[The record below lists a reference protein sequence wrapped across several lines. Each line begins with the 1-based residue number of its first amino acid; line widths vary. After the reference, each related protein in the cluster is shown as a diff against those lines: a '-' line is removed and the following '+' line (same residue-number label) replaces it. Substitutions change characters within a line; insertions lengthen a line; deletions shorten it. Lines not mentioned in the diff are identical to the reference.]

1 MKNFSKERQDII
13 ALFYARYRDPML
25 WFARK
30 YVSNADAEDVI
41 QDVFEK
47 LLTNPIDAHVEL
59 CIELPDSLR
68 RIIFSWVRNAC
79 INHSISINSRGKITG
94 SNMPES
100 DDRILADDSAE
111 KQYLHKNM
119 MEMVLNEIEK
129 LPTRSRKIILSY
141 YIKGLN
147 TKEIAKQL
155 NIKKPE
161 TIKRYLVI
169 ALHSLKAACKNW
181 ELGNTVRRSQ
191 LCFAR

>member
-1 MKNFSKERQDII
+1 MKDFSKEQQDII
-13 ALFYARYRDPML
+13 ALFYTRYRNPML
-25 WFARK
+25 CFARK

-47 LLTNPIDAHVEL
+47 LLTNPIDANVEL
-59 CIELPDSLR
+59 CIESPDALR

-79 INHSISINSRGKITG
+79 INRGISINTRGKITG

-100 DDRILADDSAE
+100 NDRILADDSAE

-129 LPTRSRKIILSY
+129 LTTRSRTIILSY
-141 YIKGLN
+141 YIEGLN

-155 NIKKPE
+155 NINKYE
-161 TIKRYLVI
+161 TIKRYLCI
-169 ALHSLKAACKNW
+169 ALHNLKAACKN
-181 ELGNTVRRSQ
+181 LSK
-191 LCFAR
+191 